1 MYCIVLY
8 RRRVIFCY
16 FWCRVF
22 SIRFDLR
29 CLAKCCWELV
39 WKRRWIKNFYSPS
52 FSNQCVGCLTTC
64 GTLWGW
70 WMWSSTDQADFICK
84 GEEDI
89 FRGRYCNTGDVSCL
103 PPRKIKTEVKLCF
116 VVAGCGVCVIITS
129 MINCCC
135 RLVVIAE
142 WFSTT
147 SSLCHLN
154 PLGIWMKKRK
164 RMAGKKKGQLQINS
178 RTPF

>member
-1 MYCIVLY
+1 MG
-8 RRRVIFCY
+8 
-16 FWCRVF
+16 CR
-22 SIRFDLR
+22 
-29 CLAKCCWELV
+29 
-39 WKRRWIKNFYSPS
+39 
-52 FSNQCVGCLTTC
+52 TTC
-64 GTLWGW
+64 GTLLG
-70 WMWSSTDQADFICK
+70 SSNDQADFICK
-84 GEEDI
+84 GEGDI
-89 FRGRYCNTGDVSCL
+89 FRGRYCKTALVSCL
-103 PPRKIKTEVKLCF
+103 SPTKIRTEVKLCF

-154 PLGIWMKKRK
+154 RLVIWMKKTK

-178 RTPF
+178 KTPFYDCNREKKGKPWMRWHLARFFLFY